1 MEDGKIKIKI
11 KPLQID
17 EDGVNT
23 QDVWNKINQI
33 IFVLNELNIVINSY
47 DEEALKKWKDFLEEN
62 KWTKKVSFIISR

>member
-33 IFVLNELNIVINSY
+33 IFVLNELNIVISSY

-62 KWTKKVSFIISR
+62 K